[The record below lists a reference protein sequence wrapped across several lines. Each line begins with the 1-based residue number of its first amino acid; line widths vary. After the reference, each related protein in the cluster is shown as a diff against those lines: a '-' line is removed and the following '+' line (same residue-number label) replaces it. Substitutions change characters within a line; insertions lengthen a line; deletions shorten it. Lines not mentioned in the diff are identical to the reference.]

1 MEEVKKEEGPNP
13 FEKIKIFVE
22 VMDVESNYE
31 TGSAVIM
38 KISGMTMK
46 CRMRKRTMMS
56 VIATNFNKTIS

>member
-31 TGSAVIM
+31 TGSAVFNDSEDVM
-38 KISGMTMK
+38 DDYE
-46 CRMRKRTMMS
+46 MS
-56 VIATNFNKTIS
+56 DEEEDNDVSDSD

>member
-31 TGSAVIM
+31 TGSAVFNDSEDVM
-38 KISGMTMK
+38 DDYE
-46 CRMRKRTMMS
+46 MS
-56 VIATNFNKTIS
+56 NEEEDNDVSDSD